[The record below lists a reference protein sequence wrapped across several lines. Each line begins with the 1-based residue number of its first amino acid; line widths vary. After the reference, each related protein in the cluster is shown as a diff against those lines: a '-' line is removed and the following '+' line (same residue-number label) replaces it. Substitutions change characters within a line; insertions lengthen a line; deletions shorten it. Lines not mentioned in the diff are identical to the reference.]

1 MFEARELSRVI
12 RANKKKRFAPDLDD
26 AGQEGLPPEQAL
38 AADLNAKVNEM
49 TGEDHEP
56 ATEAE
61 MGGDGTSQEKE
72 QLKRAMARINRYFE
86 TMLK

>member
-1 MFEARELSRVI
+1 MFEARELSKVI
-12 RANKKKRFAPDLDD
+12 RDKKKKRFAPDLDD

-49 TGEDHEP
+49 TGEDHPP

-61 MGGDGTSQEKE
+61 MGGDGESQDKE
-72 QLKRAMARINRYFE
+72 YLKKAMARIRNYLD
-86 TMLK
+86 TMLR